1 MPYLL
6 LYLFVETLVS
16 VAIASNI
23 GGLLTFFEIII
34 SAFVGFV
41 IIATFNYSVRDS
53 LEAVAQGE
61 MSQSEFQKMNLAS
74 IGGAILLIIPGF
86 FTDIVGLLLQFK
98 KIASIFA
105 TKILKLKN
113 KDQNFQEEKFDPF
126 TKKGEDDV
134 IDVEVID
141 SSRSGK

>member
-16 VAIASNI
+16 VAIASSL
-23 GGLLTFFEIII
+23 GGLLTFFEIIL
-34 SAFVGFV
+34 SALVGFV
-41 IIATFNYSVRDS
+41 IIATFKHSVRQN
-53 LEAVAQGE
+53 LEAVARGQI
-61 MSQSEFQKMNLAS
+61 SQQEFQKMNLAS

-86 FTDIVGLLLQFK
+86 FTDIVGLLLQFQK
-98 KIASIFA
+98 FASIFA

-113 KDQNFQEEKFDPF
+113 KDQNIQNENFDPF

-134 IDVEVID
+134 IDVEIVD
-141 SSRSGK
+141 SSRTGK